1 MLLHLSI
8 VFSEVV
14 LGEHEVGKD
23 DNEQRIEIDTFLT
36 HVDYN
41 NDDIKS
47 GYDIALIRLKKPA
60 RIFAVIEKHGFDC
73 VTLSLSFEHTF
84 AQLQDD
90 AKTLVSPVCLPLP
103 QSCIESKCSSPESS
117 IFVNSTMKVAGWGKT
132 SNRNWRQNKNYR
144 TFGTAVRVQQALN
157 VPIQP
162 PRYCTDWNVNQNPA
176 FDEKI
181 QICAGGEEGKTDKT
195 L

>member
-1 MLLHLSI
+1 MTNDHAKERFQYQTKHSLLLHLSI

-60 RIFAVIEKHGFDC
+60 RIFAVSEKHGY
-73 VTLSLSFEHTF
+73 T
-84 AQLQDD
+84 
-90 AKTLVSPVCLPLP
+90 
-103 QSCIESKCSSPESS
+103 
-117 IFVNSTMKVAGWGKT
+117 
-132 SNRNWRQNKNYR
+132 
-144 TFGTAVRVQQALN
+144 
-157 VPIQP
+157 
-162 PRYCTDWNVNQNPA
+162 
-176 FDEKI
+176 
-181 QICAGGEEGKTDKT
+181 
-195 L
+195 

>member
-1 MLLHLSI
+1 MSSIPCYYISSI

-60 RIFAVIEKHGFDC
+60 RIFAVSEKHGYTC
-73 VTLSLSFEHTF
+73 RVSLSFENTF
-84 AQLQDD
+84 A
-90 AKTLVSPVCLPLP
+90 
-103 QSCIESKCSSPESS
+103 
-117 IFVNSTMKVAGWGKT
+117 
-132 SNRNWRQNKNYR
+132 NYR
-144 TFGTAVRVQQALN
+144 TMRRL
-157 VPIQP
+157 
-162 PRYCTDWNVNQNPA
+162 
-176 FDEKI
+176 
-181 QICAGGEEGKTDKT
+181 
-195 L
+195 

>member
-1 MLLHLSI
+1 MSSIKHSLLLHLSI

-60 RIFAVIEKHGFDC
+60 RIFAVSEKHGY
-73 VTLSLSFEHTF
+73 T
-84 AQLQDD
+84 
-90 AKTLVSPVCLPLP
+90 
-103 QSCIESKCSSPESS
+103 
-117 IFVNSTMKVAGWGKT
+117 
-132 SNRNWRQNKNYR
+132 
-144 TFGTAVRVQQALN
+144 
-157 VPIQP
+157 
-162 PRYCTDWNVNQNPA
+162 
-176 FDEKI
+176 
-181 QICAGGEEGKTDKT
+181 
-195 L
+195 